1 MKVKEDFDP
10 LIKAKIYNLLEKIE
24 SNETAFKDDLEKA
37 YSIYTEDLEMK
48 QLETE
53 SFQVGCFIG
62 YFEQYFRD
70 LTYTALQRKPS
81 PDENS
86 YFLQIVRSK
95 KDKILEILRT

>member
-1 MKVKEDFDP
+1 
-10 LIKAKIYNLLEKIE
+10 
-24 SNETAFKDDLEKA
+24 
-37 YSIYTEDLEMK
+37 MK

-53 SFQVGCFIG
+53 SFQVGYFIG